1 VGTDETASAGG
12 KNMAS
17 KIPATFEQALKAGY
31 HVQNETSQTKDG
43 KRTGTLHLKNGSRPD
58 LTVTYEADRTGYR
71 FSSPKVL

>member
-1 VGTDETASAGG
+1 
-12 KNMAS
+12 MA
-17 KIPATFEQALKAGY
+17 KLPATFERALKAGY

-71 FSSPKVL
+71 FGSPEARA

>member
-1 VGTDETASAGG
+1 
-12 KNMAS
+12 MANL
-17 KIPATFEQALKAGY
+17 PDTFQQALKSGY

-71 FSSPKVL
+71 FGSPKVL